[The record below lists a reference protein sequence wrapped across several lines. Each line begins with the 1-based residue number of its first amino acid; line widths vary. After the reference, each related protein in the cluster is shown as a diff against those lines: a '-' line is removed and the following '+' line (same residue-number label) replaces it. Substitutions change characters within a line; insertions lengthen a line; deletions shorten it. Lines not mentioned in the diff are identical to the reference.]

1 MGMSVG
7 GKRGIVSDM
16 NVVPLIDILLVLLV
30 IFMIIRVDSLGLD
43 ALIPQQS
50 TRPLEEKFRNEVV
63 VIQVLADGT
72 LRINQEP
79 VSFDRLGSRI
89 EEIFKLRATRV
100 AFIRGDEPVEFGV
113 VAQVIDVM
121 HTAGI
126 ASVGLLTPELEKA
139 SDGF

>member
-30 IFMIIRVDSLGLD
+30 IFMMIRGYSVGED
-43 ALIPQQS
+43 ALVPQPS
-50 TRPLEEKFRNEVV
+50 LEKVPGPPPNVV

-79 VSFDRLGSRI
+79 VTFDKLGSRI
-89 EEIFKLRATRV
+89 EEIFKQRSSRV
-100 AFIRGDEPVEFGV
+100 AFIRGDQPVEFGV
-113 VAQVIDVM
+113 VAKVIDVM
-121 HTAGI
+121 HTSGI

-139 SDGF
+139 F

>member
-1 MGMSVG
+1 MSVG

-30 IFMIIRVDSLGLD
+30 IFMIIRGYSVGED
-43 ALIPQQS
+43 ALVPQPS
-50 TRPLEEKFRNEVV
+50 VEEVLGPPPDVV

-79 VSFDRLGSRI
+79 VSFDSLGSRI

-113 VAQVIDVM
+113 VAQVIDAM

-126 ASVGLLTPELEKA
+126 TSVGLLTPELEKA
-139 SDGF
+139 F